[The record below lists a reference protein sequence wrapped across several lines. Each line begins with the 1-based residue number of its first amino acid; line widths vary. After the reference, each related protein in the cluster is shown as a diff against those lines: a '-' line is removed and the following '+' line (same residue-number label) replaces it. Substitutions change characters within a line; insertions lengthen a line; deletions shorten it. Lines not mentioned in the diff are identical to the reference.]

1 MGKILKNK
9 RGIELATSCS
19 SGYKTNSEKLYLKK
33 EKSHL
38 DFFLIG
44 LHSMQGLTATTRH
57 GVTRKRS
64 TKRPKHTVSL
74 FKKNLQLKGNSGVVS

>member
-19 SGYKTNSEKLYLKK
+19 SGYKTSSEKLYLKK

-38 DFFLIG
+38 DFF
-44 LHSMQGLTATTRH
+44 
-57 GVTRKRS
+57 
-64 TKRPKHTVSL
+64 
-74 FKKNLQLKGNSGVVS
+74 